1 MNASAAPTWSFLTNH
16 GQALLAIS
24 SDPEIRLRD
33 LADGIGVTERAA
45 HRIVSELVE
54 SGYVLRDRVGRR
66 NSYEVRTDQPIG
78 LLGEHGIELG
88 SLLRLFGA
96 DEPPRRLKTIAPGG

>member
-1 MNASAAPTWSFLTNH
+1 MNANGAPTWSFLTNH

-45 HRIVSELVE
+45 HRIVSDLVD
-54 SGYVLRDRVGRR
+54 SGYVQRDRVGRR
-66 NSYEVRTDQPIG
+66 NSYEVRTDLPVG
-78 LLGEHGIELG
+78 VLGNRGIDLG

-96 DEPPRRLKTIAPGG
+96 DEPPRAG